1 MKTAF
6 VTGADRGLGYCLT
19 EALLA
24 DGYRVFAGQYMK
36 EWEWLSQLNNKYPNT
51 LHPVDLDI
59 SDSESVW
66 NAAEFIKSR
75 TDSLDLLINNAAIGG
90 IDTNDL
96 TIFDEL
102 NFEKIIQVFNVNTLG
117 ALRVTNQLIDLVM
130 NSADKLIV
138 NISSEAGS
146 IDRCYRVGWFAY
158 SMSKTALNMESALI
172 HNSIREKGG
181 QVMLIHPGWLQ
192 SYMAGVRNDR
202 ADLPP
207 EVSASNIL
215 KLIKQKDIY
224 KGDRPAFL
232 DYLGE
237 SWPW

>member
-36 EWEWLSQLNNKYPNT
+36 EWDWLSQLKKKYPDA
-51 LHPVDLDI
+51 LFLVDLDI
-59 SDSESVW
+59 SDSESVHH
-66 NAAEFIKSR
+66 AAEFIKSR

-130 NSADKLIV
+130 NSDDKLIV

-146 IDRCYRVGWFAY
+146 IERCYRVGWFAY

-192 SYMAGVRNDR
+192 SYMSGVRNDI

-207 EVSASNIL
+207 EVSAENIL
-215 KLIKQKDIY
+215 KLIKNKDQY

-237 SWPW
+237 PWPW